1 MKRFTQSIGGRG
13 RLRAA
18 GAVLTLAGAITAVVV
33 LLIPTTAS
41 GRTACPGFGSRVG
54 ISKFDP
60 HAAKAGSNTLV
71 TVWGSHLGEVIGVA
85 VGPKGKQTFVKF
97 DYSDNTIQFTV
108 PSDAVSGPIFIES
121 CTSSA
126 WSKSSLRV

>member
-1 MKRFTQSIGGRG
+1 MKKLTQSISRRG
-13 RLRAA
+13 RLRAV

-33 LLIPTTAS
+33 LLVPTTAS
-41 GRTACPGFGSRVG
+41 GRTACPGIGSRIG

-60 HAAKAGSNTLV
+60 HAAKAGSNTVV
-71 TVWGSHLGEVIGVA
+71 TVWGSHLGEVSDVA
-85 VGPKGKQTFVKF
+85 AGPKGKQTFVMF
-97 DYSDNTIQFTV
+97 GYSNNAIQFTV
-108 PSDAVSGPIFIES
+108 PSDAVSGPIYIQS

>member
-1 MKRFTQSIGGRG
+1 MKPFTQSIGGRG

-18 GAVLTLAGAITAVVV
+18 GAVLTLAGAITAIIV
-33 LLIPTTAS
+33 LLVPTTAS
-41 GRTACPGFGSRVG
+41 GRTACPGIGSRIG

-60 HAAKAGSNTLV
+60 HAAKAGSNTVV
-71 TVWGSHLGEVIGVA
+71 TVWGSHLHEVSDVA
-85 VGPKGKQTFVKF
+85 VGPKGKQTFVVF
-97 DYSDNTIQFTV
+97 TYGDNAIHFTV
-108 PSDAVSGPIFIES
+108 PSDAVSGPIYIQS

>member
-1 MKRFTQSIGGRG
+1 M
-13 RLRAA
+13 
-18 GAVLTLAGAITAVVV
+18 
-33 LLIPTTAS
+33 TAS
-41 GRTACPGFGSRVG
+41 GRTACPGFGSRIG

-71 TVWGSHLGEVIGVA
+71 TVWGSHLGEVIDVA

-97 DYSDNTIQFTV
+97 DYSDSTIQFTV

-121 CTSSA
+121 CTASA

>member
-1 MKRFTQSIGGRG
+1 MKKFGQGISGWG
-13 RLRAA
+13 RLRAV
-18 GAVLTLAGAITAVVV
+18 GAVLTLALAITATVV
-33 LLIPTTAS
+33 LLVPTTAS
-41 GRTACPGFGSRVG
+41 GRTACPGIGSRIG

-60 HAAKAGSNTLV
+60 HAAKAGSNTVV
-71 TVWGSHLGEVIGVA
+71 TVWGSHLGEVSDVA

-108 PSDAVSGPIFIES
+108 PSDAVSGPIYIQS

>member
-1 MKRFTQSIGGRG
+1 M
-13 RLRAA
+13 
-18 GAVLTLAGAITAVVV
+18 
-33 LLIPTTAS
+33 
-41 GRTACPGFGSRVG
+41 
-54 ISKFDP
+54 
-60 HAAKAGSNTLV
+60 
-71 TVWGSHLGEVIGVA
+71 A